1 MLVKKRNS
9 DVHSLLSSKG
19 DGDSQKNQSSSSSS
33 CRKSSESAASV
44 SQNRDDKSFRIEQ
57 NSRDNKRQ
65 LEESRSESAQ
75 PQKKKKRRQPKT
87 RLSFNSQVTIVSY
100 NKYNQKLL
108 SPPRLNESDDDDE
121 EKQTYQ
127 GLKVAKKTFKKR
139 TSNAAASAKQPTIKA
154 AEKSPEEKSPEV
166 LPKKRPKPILKKSTD
181 SLTRMFSF
189 NEDPQNNTLNFD
201 NNTV

>member
-19 DGDSQKNQSSSSSS
+19 DGESQKNQSSSSGGK
-33 CRKSSESAASV
+33 KSSESAASV
-44 SQNRDDKSFRIEQ
+44 SQNNDDKSFRIEQ

-87 RLSFNSQVTIVSY
+87 RLSFNSQVTVVSY

-108 SPPRLNESDDDDE
+108 SPPRLNESDDDENE

-154 AEKSPEEKSPEV
+154 VEK
-166 LPKKRPKPILKKSTD
+166 
-181 SLTRMFSF
+181 
-189 NEDPQNNTLNFD
+189 
-201 NNTV
+201 